1 MDLERPFDE
10 KPRHF
15 GIIIIHQSYT
25 CHMQKRMKKGSFC
38 LIIVTL
44 IQHIIQPT
52 RHGPVSA
59 GIWTL
64 MKSQIGTCLSM
75 RPKRGSH
82 VRGTHPSVV
91 WMVWKRLGNICIHKF
106 VAWLNHMLISYI
118 ICHWILEGLLQQWI
132 LMKFPYIFSSTF
144 SAPSGPS
151 SIAKVCESLSLSPVF
166 VGTSLQRDPSQ
177 SLDTNWMWRWVAHVW
192 TWIPSV
198 N

>member
-1 MDLERPFDE
+1 MRNLYILASLLYIS
-10 KPRHF
+10 H
-15 GIIIIHQSYT
+15 IHVTCRRGWKKWFLSNNCNPYT
-25 CHMQKRMKKGSFC
+25 THHTVK
-38 LIIVTL
+38 IP
-44 IQHIIQPT
+44 IQPT

-64 MKSQIGTCLSM
+64 MKSQIGTCSSM

-106 VAWLNHMLISYI
+106 IAWLNHMLILYI
-118 ICHWILEGLLQQWI
+118 ICTESWKVYCNNGYWW
-132 LMKFPYIFSSTF
+132 SSPTF
-144 SAPSGPS
+144 SAPSGTN